1 MAINVELIGK
11 VFDNHSLSIVNRNI
25 ALQLK
30 DKVNLS
36 ISALDT
42 YSSDHKL
49 SKIDAQTIS
58 SLVNKPL
65 DSVDVQIRHTY
76 PPMWRWPVGNN
87 TKIVFI
93 QPWEYMAVPFEW
105 QYKFETFADLLIT
118 PSEWTREVYLNS
130 GINPQRVVSIPN
142 GYNPDI
148 FNKPNTKDNTKIT
161 VLYVGCHQFRKGLD
175 ILLSVWSQITKQGTP
190 VQLIIKDT
198 PQVYGASNTQ
208 EDIVKLQYKT
218 KCADIIYDDSV
229 RSEEEMA
236 ALYKQAH
243 VLVHPYRGEGFG
255 MHVQEAMAC
264 GCVPIVTFGGPTD
277 EFVKDFKIASSKRIV
292 NMYEIFGLKAE
303 DAMTQMGGHKWVLEP
318 DANDLAKQLHY
329 VINNLKTISVDTSLL
344 NTWTEV
350 GNKYYEVVTKISN
363 ASSTVR
369 SKHV

>member
-11 VFDNHSLSIVNRNI
+11 VFDNHSLAIVNRNI

-42 YSSDHKL
+42 YSQEHKL
-49 SKIDAQTIS
+49 TKEDAETVS

-65 DSVDVQIRHTY
+65 DNVDVQIRHSY
-76 PPMWRWPVGNN
+76 PPMWRWPVDNK
-87 TKIVFI
+87 TKVIFI

-118 PSEWTREVYLNS
+118 PSDWTREVYLNS
-130 GINPQRVVSIPN
+130 GINPDRVLTVPN

-148 FNKPNTKDNTKIT
+148 FYPADKATNKIT

-190 VQLIIKDT
+190 IELIIKDT

-218 KCADIIYDDSV
+218 KCASIIYDDSV
-229 RSEEEMA
+229 RSEKEMA
-236 ALYKQAH
+236 DLYRQAH
-243 VLVHPYRGEGFG
+243 IIVHPYRGEGFG
-255 MHVQEAMAC
+255 MHIQEAMAC
-264 GCVPIVTFGGPTD
+264 GCVPIVTKGGPTD
-277 EFVKDFKIASSKRIV
+277 EFVDNFKVESAKRIV

-318 DANDLAKQLHY
+318 NQNDLAKQLHH
-329 VINNLKTISVDTSLL
+329 VINNIKSIKVDNSRLS
-344 NTWTEV
+344 TWESV
-350 GNKYYEVVTKISN
+350 GNTYYNAIERIVTQTSV
-363 ASSTVR
+363 TVR
-369 SKHV
+369 G